1 MRIFWRKQKGQ
12 KLSHSAR
19 DYQALVRERL
29 RENPGNRTLALAKA
43 IGAPTME
50 DFIAQGD
57 GHVAVLR
64 HHGLRDGM
72 TIYDLGCGCG
82 RTAQAL
88 HRSSWMG
95 SYTGADVVPDLLD
108 ELARNCPGYNTV
120 CNYDLT
126 IAAPDASLDML
137 FHWSVFTHLMPTESY
152 IYTQEAFRALKPNG
166 KMIFRSLNLKT
177 QRMTSSGNPMCSDCV
192 EVTHLNSLTLSC
204 TGIGSG
210 GSRAMLAL
218 TNRSLP
224 MDLTSHGILRSGSR
238 WQYSSNPP
246 TDPALPTGKRN

>member
-12 KLSHSAR
+12 NLSHSAR

-166 KMIFRSLNLKT
+166 KMIFSFLEL
-177 QRMTSSGNPMCSDCV
+177 
-192 EVTHLNSLTLSC
+192 E
-204 TGIGSG
+204 
-210 GSRAMLAL
+210 
-218 TNRSLP
+218 
-224 MDLTSHGILRSGSR
+224 
-238 WQYSSNPP
+238 
-246 TDPALPTGKRN
+246 DPAHDVVWQSNVQRLRRGHASEQLDAFLHRDWIRRFARDAGFDEPQFTDGFDQSRHPAFWQSLAVLVKPAD